1 MNRIGLLSLC
11 LAVVLATGCR
21 EYRWYGYKTWSGD
34 VLGGR
39 LEVVSEPERERIHAK
54 DGKRYAD
61 RKEDYILAFDF
72 YVPYEYDLAGFLIKD
87 IKMLGEESGTEI
99 NAPDAMDN
107 DVREE
112 PFPGNNSQDPPGW
125 IVRATIAQSR
135 VKILKHLPY
144 EPYEMSF
151 TLIAYGRDS
160 SFQEETLSIR
170 LETDFRKS
178 RRNDMLS
185 IFLSIFL

>member
-1 MNRIGLLSLC
+1 MLLLC

-34 VLGGR
+34 VLGGK
-39 LEVVSEPERERIHAK
+39 LEVASKPERERIHAK
-54 DGKRYAD
+54 DGKHYSD
-61 RKEDYILAFDF
+61 HKEDYILAFDF
-72 YVPYEYDLAGFLIKD
+72 YVPYEYDLAGVLIKD

-99 NAPDAMDN
+99 NVPDVMDN

-112 PFPGNNSQDPPGW
+112 PFHDNNSQVPPGW
-125 IVRATIAQSR
+125 RVRAIIAQSR

-144 EPYEMSF
+144 EPYETSF

-160 SFQEETLSIR
+160 SFQEETLSIP
-170 LETDFRKS
+170 LKTDFRKS
-178 RRNDMLS
+178 RRSDLLS
-185 IFLSIFL
+185 LFLSL